1 MMTKGHG
8 MSLDGKLKTIM
19 AEQYEPIN
27 NTADEWIPQIKQAFA
42 AESYRQILTA
52 KEQMQAVEAHNADLV
67 YMSGQEWYDR
77 FEKELEPLLTYP
89 IDDSGIVNYSCIMK
103 DSVYIAARRA
113 TGLADE

>member
-1 MMTKGHG
+1 MMTKGQG
-8 MSLDGKLKTIM
+8 MSLDDKLRDILLGPTS
-19 AEQYEPIN
+19 
-27 NTADEWIPQIKQAFA
+27 TDEAVQLVKQAFA
-42 AESYRQILTA
+42 AESYRQILKA
-52 KEQMQAVEAHNADLV
+52 KEQMKAVEAHNADLV